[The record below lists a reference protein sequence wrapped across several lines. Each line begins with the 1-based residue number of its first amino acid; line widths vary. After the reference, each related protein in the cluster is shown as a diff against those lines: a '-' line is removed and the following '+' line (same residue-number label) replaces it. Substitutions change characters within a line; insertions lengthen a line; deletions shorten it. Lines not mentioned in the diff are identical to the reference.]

1 MGHGIPSRPLGGS
14 DFELSHRCR
23 AKLGTRMLGR
33 GCSLQREFDKCQGLE
48 AGTSLK
54 KPLSFEEGSGFRRNS
69 LKQAQRTI
77 SEVHRRIN
85 GDTKCGEFR
94 AGSRETPVVLKT
106 ST

>member
-23 AKLGTRMLGR
+23 AKLGTWMLGR
-33 GCSLQREFDKCQGLE
+33 GCSLQREFDKRQGLE

-54 KPLSFEEGSGFRRNS
+54 KSLRFEEGSEFRRNS

-77 SEVHRRIN
+77 SGV
-85 GDTKCGEFR
+85 T
-94 AGSRETPVVLKT
+94 
-106 ST
+106 